1 MHNHWYS
8 KGKLHIVWYT
18 GKEGTPGIYYAVSS
32 DKGETFSKPLPIF
45 NGTWVPPLKSS
56 LAVDRY
62 NNTWI
67 AWEDIAELEKNNSNN
82 SSCVNHNHNYI
93 IRLQTLTYNKI
104 LKINDHSWK
113 DSH

>member
-67 AWEDIAELEKNNSNN
+67 AWEDIAELEKKQQQQQQLRQPQSQLHN
-82 SSCVNHNHNYI
+82 SSANPH
-93 IRLQTLTYNKI
+93 LQQDPQNQ
-104 LKINDHSWK
+104 
-113 DSH
+113 